1 MASVT
6 GIQRILIWSKWLRI
20 THWLIALPGLGLF
33 ASGWLIDKATI
44 IADATIDI
52 HLLLAPLFTIG
63 LLLRIL
69 LLFID
74 KENASLKALTPDPQ
88 WKKIGE
94 MLRFY
99 LSFGRMPLPRWYAHN
114 PLWAPLYIFIIAL
127 LLLQAISGFVQSNVP
142 ILAGVYLP
150 SLHGI
155 LANILFTIML
165 LHILAVVLHDLKGN
179 SADISAMINGHKFFV
194 PGEND
199 STPVDPVPGVSISQ
213 IGREKKKQ

>member
-1 MASVT
+1 LASVT

-20 THWLIALPGLGLF
+20 AHWLIALPGLSLF
-33 ASGWLIDKATI
+33 ASGWLIDKAPI
-44 IADATIDI
+44 IADATTDI

-88 WKKIGE
+88 WQKIGE

-194 PGEND
+194 PGESDNAVE
-199 STPVDPVPGVSISQ
+199 TTPGVQISD
-213 IGREKKKQ
+213 IGRENKHEQ